1 MVDSADNMFKLPN
14 QRHRKVTKGR
24 FSHSR
29 EEASPGTPLYRKKLN
44 GGIKAEANKDG
55 TIFIDESVESG
66 SAEERRIL
74 THEMKHLT
82 EMKLGKLDYDDNH
95 IKWDGRTYPRK
106 KGKILY
112 NEKWISEGS
121 KEFPWEKH

>member
-1 MVDSADNMFKLPN
+1 MFKLPN
-14 QRHRKVTKGR
+14 QKLKAKTRGR

-29 EEASPGTPLYRKKLN
+29 EEASPGTPLYRKKLD
-44 GGIKAEANKDG
+44 GRIKAEANKDG

-66 SAEERRIL
+66 SNEERRIL

-82 EMKLGKLDYDDNH
+82 EMKLGKLDYNDNY

-112 NEKWISEGS
+112 NGEWTSEGS
-121 KEFPWEKH
+121 KDFPWEKH